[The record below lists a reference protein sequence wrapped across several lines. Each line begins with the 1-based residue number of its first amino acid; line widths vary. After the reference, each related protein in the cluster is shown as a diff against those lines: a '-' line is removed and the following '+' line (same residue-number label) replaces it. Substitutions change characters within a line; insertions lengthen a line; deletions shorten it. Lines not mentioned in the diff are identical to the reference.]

1 MPVFMQLCFYIFCMY
16 IYIIIMFIYNHPEI
30 DRILDH
36 IRCFNHIPIVK
47 VRCQTWPVV
56 SPIEFVDFFHQ
67 AFPSELNLHL

>member
-16 IYIIIMFIYNHPEI
+16 IYIIIMFTYNHPEI
-30 DRILDH
+30 DRILDN

-56 SPIEFVDFFHQ
+56 SPIEVVDFFTTH
-67 AFPSELNLHL
+67 FPAN

>member
-1 MPVFMQLCFYIFCMY
+1 
-16 IYIIIMFIYNHPEI
+16 MFIYNHPEI

-56 SPIEFVDFFHQ
+56 SPIASVDVFHQ